1 MNVKA
6 INRFRVDMSPLLT
19 VGNECRISFSDS
31 YRLRE
36 RNAHNNVH
44 GTSASPECPQP

>member
-6 INRFRVDMSPLLT
+6 TDRLGVDLPPLLT
-19 VGNECRISFSDS
+19 VGNEYSTSFPDS
-31 YRLRE
+31 NQQRE
-36 RNAHNNVH
+36 RNAHIIVH